1 MLQNFK
7 TFTANRMDLDEL
19 IELAAY
25 GRQVRNEYESHQVEE
40 PPYVGEQLNAL
51 RREIAARVADKK
63 AARITSIR
71 QQLAGLETAG
81 EKRDRLKAELAK
93 LEPEAVTA

>member
-7 TFTANRMDLDEL
+7 TFTANRMELDEL

-25 GRQVRNEYESHQVEE
+25 GRQIRNEYETHQVEE
-40 PPYVGEQLNAL
+40 PAYVGEQLNAL

-63 AARITSIR
+63 AARVASIK
-71 QQLAGLETAG
+71 QQIAGLETAS
-81 EKRDRLKAELAK
+81 EKRERLKAELAK
-93 LEPEAVTA
+93 LEPEPVHA